1 MPLYTYENPKTGET
15 IDVLQ
20 GMSEEH
26 SYTDEN
32 GLEWKRVFQA
42 PNAAIDS
49 QIDANNPAAFIN
61 ATKNKKGTYGDLL
74 DKSNELSEKRAKEH
88 GGKDPV
94 KEKFLS
100 DYSKKTKGKKHP
112 SLTMKKSYES
122 NRVKVDY

>member
-20 GMSEEH
+20 GMNDEH
-26 SYTDEN
+26 TYIDEN
-32 GLEWKRVFQA
+32 GLEWKRVFQI
-42 PNAAIDS
+42 PNAAVDS
-49 QIDANNPAAFIN
+49 QIDANNPLAFVD

-74 DKSNELSEKRAKEH
+74 DKSAELSEKRAKEY

-100 DYSKKTKGKKHP
+100 DYSKKSGGKKHL
-112 SLTMKKSYES
+112 SQMKNYES
-122 NRVKVDY
+122 SKVKVEY

>member
-20 GMSEEH
+20 GMNEKH
-26 SYTDEN
+26 TYIDEN
-32 GLEWKRVFQA
+32 GLEWKRVFQI
-42 PNAAIDS
+42 PNAAVDS
-49 QIDANNPAAFIN
+49 QIDANNPLAFVD

-74 DKSNELSEKRAKEH
+74 NKSAELSEKRAKEH

-100 DYSKKTKGKKHP
+100 DYSKKTGGKKHL
-112 SLTMKKSYES
+112 SQMKNYES
-122 NRVKVDY
+122 SKVKVEY

>member
-20 GMSEEH
+20 GMNEKH
-26 SYTDEN
+26 TYIDEN
-32 GLEWKRVFQA
+32 GLEWKRVFQI
-42 PNAAIDS
+42 PNAAVDS
-49 QIDANNPAAFIN
+49 QIDANNPLAFVD

-74 DKSNELSEKRAKEH
+74 NKSAELSEKRAKEH

-100 DYSKKTKGKKHP
+100 DYSKKTGGKKHP
-112 SLTMKKSYES
+112 SQMKNYES
-122 NRVKVDY
+122 SKVKVEY